1 MSVTFSAF
9 VFPLAS
15 DAVTVTVLVP
25 AGVPGVLC
33 TLLHDETA
41 DTTQRSAIAIQICPY
56 FMDGFFL
63 RRSVIPN
70 ASSRPGNMPKP
81 AQKPRPDRGTPK
93 VLCFTGVG
101 CVVTIVSVTVWLVLQ
116 PVSASTVGLKTQEL
130 PAGRPLHAKLMLPG
144 YTLLAIMK
152 ENRAD

>member
-1 MSVTFSAF
+1 MSVTFNALA
-9 VFPLAS
+9 FPLAS

-33 TLLHDETA
+33 ALLHDETA
-41 DTTQRSAIAIQICPY
+41 DATKRSAIAIQICPY
-56 FMDGFFL
+56 FMDRFFL

-70 ASSRPGNMPKP
+70 ASSRPGNTLK
-81 AQKPRPDRGTPK
+81 AAHGPRPDKGTPN

-101 CVVTIVSVTVWLVLQ
+101 WVVTIVIVTVWLLLQ

-130 PAGRPLHAKLMLPG
+130 PAGSPVHAKLMLPV

>member
-1 MSVTFSAF
+1 MSVTFSALA
-9 VFPLAS
+9 FPLAS

-33 TLLHDETA
+33 PLPHDEIPE
-41 DTTQRSAIAIQICPY
+41 TTKSSAIAIQICPY
-56 FMDGFFL
+56 LKDGFFL

-70 ASSRPGNMPKP
+70 ASSRPGNIAK
-81 AQKPRPDRGTPK
+81 AAHGPRPDRGTPN

-101 CVVTIVSVTVWLVLQ
+101 CVVTIVIVTVWLLLQ

-130 PAGRPLHAKLMLPG
+130 PAGSPVHAKLMLPV
-144 YTLLAIMK
+144 YT
-152 ENRAD
+152 